1 MSKECDFCGFREPLP
16 FTCKFCGRTF
26 CYAHRLPE
34 VHNCPGLIS
43 YKEKVRET
51 GKISSY
57 EPVLIPRKK
66 PINLGFLT
74 NFFSVL
80 RSNYSFVILVIAV
93 ISFLLQNIFPEYY
106 TSYFALT
113 PADIFINPLKYML
126 NLITHMFLHGGGIHL
141 LFNMMFLFFI
151 GPELERRIG
160 SKRFLA
166 VYFISGFIAAIGYTI
181 WSIFIINQPFVSAI
195 GASGALFGIFACL
208 AVLAPHIQLYVYF
221 IPMKITVALIFF
233 ALFDLVLI
241 GSGDPIARSAHL
253 SGIIGGLIIG
263 KYIKD
268 SGEYLRG

>member
-1 MSKECDFCGFREPLP
+1 MSKECDLCGFKEPLP

-26 CYAHRLPE
+26 CYAHRMPE

-43 YKEKVRET
+43 YKEKVHET

-57 EPVLIPRKK
+57 EPVSGQRKK
-66 PINLGFLT
+66 PINPGFLT
-74 NFFSVL
+74 NIFSVL
-80 RSNYSFVILVIAV
+80 RSNYSLVILVIAI
-93 ISFLLQNIFPEYY
+93 ISFLLQNIIPGYF
-106 TSYFALT
+106 SYLALR
-113 PADIFINPLKYML
+113 PADIFINPLKYIL
-126 NLITHMFLHGGGIHL
+126 NLVTHMFLHGGGIHL

-166 VYFISGFIAAIGYTI
+166 VYFISGFIAAIGYTL
-181 WSIFIINQPFVSAI
+181 WSIFIIQQPFVSAV

-233 ALFDLVLI
+233 ALIDIILI
-241 GSGDPIARSAHL
+241 GSGEPIARSAHL
-253 SGIIGGLIIG
+253 SGILGGLIIG
-263 KYIKD
+263 KYLQSRGQYK
-268 SGEYLRG
+268 SG